1 MLYMEHFN
9 AKVMLDFDKDDIPGF
24 RMAVAGTLVDNR
36 ENEGDITTV
45 MEMDLLPA

>member
-9 AKVMLDFDKDDIPGF
+9 AKVMLDFDEVDIPRF
-24 RMAVAGTLVDNR
+24 RMAVAGILVDNR
-36 ENEGDITTV
+36 ENEGEITTV